1 MPVKSIIGMKW
12 GWSAL
17 FTKKWQLLVLQVFL
31 LTKDSM
37 EAKICKGNNSM
48 SNQSP
53 GYART
58 RLLTVYLQKYICL
71 VHLTFLKRGTLTT
84 FDGICNSIKPN
95 TRRSNIS
102 YSIVMQ
108 TFLLAA
114 CVPRKKK
121 SDNPTHAPKTFPL
134 HHPPFPPLIWVF
146 SSWVFRWLKRLLVH
160 CHYYGT
166 GAHCA
171 CTLAQFPEISFHIR
185 LHD

>member
-1 MPVKSIIGMKW
+1 MKRTFHQKMAAS
-12 GWSAL
+12 GTSGFSPDQGFNGSKNL
-17 FTKKWQLLVLQVFL
+17 QRKQLLWVTRVL
-31 LTKDSM
+31 DS
-37 EAKICKGNNSM
+37 
-48 SNQSP
+48 
-53 GYART
+53 T